1 VKLVHCPSC
10 DEVLLRSRLEKNL
23 CPTCGGGVKNVDV
36 GISWQYISSWIV
48 LILGATVILLLEIG
62 DMITRILLLAVF
74 VVIAFALS
82 SWGVEEQKKKALL
95 IAREERKK

>member
-10 DEVLLRSRLEKNL
+10 DEVLLRSRLEKNR

-36 GISWQYISSWIV
+36 GVSWQYISSWIV
-48 LILGATVILLLEIG
+48 LVLGAAVILLLDIEDII
-62 DMITRILLLAVF
+62 MKMLLLV
-74 VVIAFALS
+74 AFLIVAFTLS

-95 IAREERKK
+95 IAREEREE